1 MDEQKEKSRITPEV
15 AYVKSIDLLEKGI
28 SNTVVN
34 TEKVKF
40 YQGVSIFSS
49 LAIGAILGL
58 TSQNIAAF
66 LTPIILING
75 SVLPL
80 TIKVLKAFKD
90 IIEDMKDKKEKLQSG
105 ELNPNEFYN
114 EQQSKITRKN
124 NTQVL
129 DRLSTDTSKLTSE
142 EREMLSKFSS
152 EEHGKTM

>member
-75 SVLPL
+75 SVLTL
-80 TIKVLKAFKD
+80 SVKVLKAFKD
-90 IIEDMKDKKEKLQSG
+90 MIEDMKDKKEKLQSG

-114 EQQSKITRKN
+114 EQLSYFTRKN

-129 DRLSTDTSKLTSE
+129 DRLSTDTSNLTSE

-152 EEHGKTM
+152 EEHGKAK

>member
-28 SNTVVN
+28 SNTVVH

-75 SVLPL
+75 GVLPL

-90 IIEDMKDKKEKLQSG
+90 MIEDMKDKKEKLQSG

-114 EQQSKITRKN
+114 EQQSYFTRKN